1 MAFDGNNWSLVQS
14 EDLPKGLSDRE
25 DRDLSSDETLS
36 ISGPERSRVA
46 WSYFTRMNVKELE
59 RIRDRYQ
66 IPDDIALHIPDLDER
81 ACSSKFDD
89 VAFFEADFQ
98 AGLRFLMQPFI
109 MELLDHL
116 CFSPGQLAP
125 NA

>member
-1 MAFDGNNWSLVQS
+1 M
-14 EDLPKGLSDRE
+14 K
-25 DRDLSSDETLS
+25 
-36 ISGPERSRVA
+36 
-46 WSYFTRMNVKELE
+46 VKELK

-66 IPDDIALHIPDLDER
+66 NPDAIALHIPDLDER

-89 VAFFEADFQ
+89 VAFYEADFQ

-109 MELLDHL
+109 RELLDRV
-116 CFSPGQLAP
+116 CFSLGQLAP